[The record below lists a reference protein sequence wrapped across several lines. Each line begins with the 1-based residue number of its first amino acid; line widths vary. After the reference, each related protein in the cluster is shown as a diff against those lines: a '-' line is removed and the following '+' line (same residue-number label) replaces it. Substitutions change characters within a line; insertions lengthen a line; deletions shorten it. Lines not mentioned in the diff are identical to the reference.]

1 MFRQE
6 SDNMNLDRWKTRYTV
21 REFDHNYIPP
31 QEIIEYLANII
42 QYIPAFEGK
51 IDHIWF
57 ELGPDDADIKEWL
70 VQNIFIRFV
79 NNEGIKEH
87 MLPIL
92 NAPYVFLAYSYD
104 TGELFNIKRIKSN
117 IGFHAGAL
125 LSEGLR
131 LGLDVSQIGCNQG
144 ISLEWNENAET
155 DLNTCRRLFKDRFKD
170 HDFNL
175 DKLINPELAMCFGKG
190 LPTKQG
196 YTRYKDML
204 WSTSKK
210 HGKTQNNM
218 VR

>member
-1 MFRQE
+1 MK
-6 SDNMNLDRWKTRYTV
+6 LKAWKRRYTV
-21 REFDHNYIPP
+21 REFDWEHIPDREKIDYIGSIVKYVPL
-31 QEIIEYLANII
+31 I
-42 QYIPAFEGK
+42 EGK

-70 VQNIFIRFV
+70 VQNIFVRFS
-79 NNEGIKEH
+79 NDRGIKEH

-92 NAPYVFLAYSYD
+92 NAPFVFLAYSYD
-104 TGELFNIKRIKSN
+104 TGEPFRKNTTTAN
-117 IGFHAGAL
+117 TCFHAGAL

-144 ISLEWNENAET
+144 ISLKWNENAET
-155 DLNTCRRLFKDRFKD
+155 DLNTCRQLFKDRFKD

-175 DKLINPELAMCFGKG
+175 DKLITPELAMCFGKG
-190 LPTKQG
+190 LPPKRG
-196 YTRYKDML
+196 YQKYKDML

-210 HGKTQNNM
+210 HGKKQSNM